1 MFRTHRE
8 DTNETEVSVSVVKAM
23 YTANRRCA
31 MKRNIFLHGAMLP
44 NVTVQQIAIAFLH
57 IWNEDPKVRF
67 GHIRR
72 QWATINFCRR
82 HGLFSNL
89 VNGFTNF
96 SKLNQRDSTVTKV
109 FRKVRNGQIELHSS
123 IQSRKTDF
131 IFNAK
136 AKYWSVEN
144 QYTLGY

>member
-23 YTANRRCA
+23 YTVNRRCA

-82 HGLFSNL
+82 YGLFSNL

-109 FRKVRNGQIELHSS
+109 FRKVRNVQIEVRSS
-123 IQSRKTDF
+123 NKVVTGFYYFQCKKRD
-131 IFNAK
+131 
-136 AKYWSVEN
+136 WSLEN
-144 QYTLGY
+144 QYNLGY